1 MEYAWLFLV
10 ATILQGQDI
19 RDMRIEI
26 VEATDKASCEEM
38 RIEQEEQLRIRA
50 ETEDDLVW
58 LVGECRTES
67 PFSHWHDYY

>member
-19 RDMRIEI
+19 RDMQIEI

-50 ETEDDLVW
+50 ETEDGLVW

-67 PFSHWHDYY
+67 PFSHWHDYR